1 MLAKLEKQVNK
12 LNPFAVLFAVAM
24 IAALLTAIKNT

>member
-1 MLAKLEKQVNK
+1 MLTKLEKQLNK

-24 IAALLTAIKNT
+24 IAALLTGITQT